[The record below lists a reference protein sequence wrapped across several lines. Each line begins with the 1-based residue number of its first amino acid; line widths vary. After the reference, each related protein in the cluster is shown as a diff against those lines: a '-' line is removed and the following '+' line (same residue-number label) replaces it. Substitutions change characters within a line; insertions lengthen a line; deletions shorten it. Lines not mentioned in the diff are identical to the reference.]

1 MFGLGIDA
9 DGIPDELPIHAYPP
23 VIDFLVEVILIP
35 DKLRDRILGQPV
47 LYCEFHFNIALVIGL
62 EGFPFLPVMLRQVS
76 CSAAVGLG
84 GFARHTEI
92 ADEVFSLFHFLV
104 IQLQHCTDAFQ
115 GEWKPHICSPDAGA
129 FPG

>member
-9 DGIPDELPIHAYPP
+9 DGIPDELHIHSYPT

-35 DKLRDRILGQPV
+35 DELWDRILGQPV

-76 CSAAVGLG
+76 CAAAVGLG

>member
-9 DGIPDELPIHAYPP
+9 DGISHKLHIHTNAT

-35 DKLRDRILGQPV
+35 DELRDWILSQPV
-47 LYCEFHFNIALVIGL
+47 LHCEFHFNIALVIGL

-76 CSAAVGLG
+76 CAAAVALS

-104 IQLQHCTDAFQ
+104 IQL
-115 GEWKPHICSPDAGA
+115 
-129 FPG
+129 